1 MTESLI
7 ALWAQHAPLWPVVL
21 PLATA
26 LVLLALADRGGEVN
40 AQGGAHDP
48 TRLRWRRRI
57 ALASTLLGALSAVG
71 LLGLADRSGWQVY
84 PLGDWPAPFGIVL
97 VLDRLSALMVVLTY
111 AVALPVL
118 AYACGGWDAR
128 GRHFHALFQFQLMGL
143 GGAFVTGDAFNLF
156 VFFEVLLV
164 ASYVLLAHGQGPQR
178 FKVAVPY
185 VTLNL
190 VASGLFL
197 LGLAMLYAL
206 TGTLNLADLG
216 ERLHRLPDT
225 ETALA
230 HAAGMVLLVVFGF
243 KAALLPLHLWL
254 PATYAAASAPV
265 AALFAIM
272 TKVGVYAIVR
282 VHWTAF
288 GGDEAAWVNGWTQVL
303 LPLGLATSV
312 LGVFGALA
320 AGRLSGLVAWL
331 TVSSS
336 GTLLAAVGLLAP
348 EALSAALYYL
358 IHSTVLMAAL
368 FLLVELV
375 GAQRGPVGDGLTPA
389 WAVREPVLLGG
400 LLLLAAASAA
410 GLPPLPGFLGKV
422 MLLQASSGLDAQ
434 PWVWAVLLGVGF
446 LSLLGLA
453 RAGVVLFWHV
463 APADGQAMPDAGTPR
478 RLIAPVLLLLALG
491 LSLAAGAQAVRQYT
505 DAAVRQLL
513 DREGYAQAVLGPWRA
528 APQGAQPPAVG
539 AGEAAVRPYRGDLK
553 GAVPA
558 AAPALP
564 ADAQAPVVDRS
575 SP

>member
-1 MTESLI
+1 MIDAWMT
-7 ALWAQHAPLWPVVL
+7 LWAQHAPVWPVVL

-26 LVLLALADRGGEVN
+26 LVLLALADPGGEVA
-40 AQGGAHDP
+40 AQGGGHDG
-48 TRLRWRRRI
+48 TRLRWRRGI
-57 ALASTLLGALSAVG
+57 SLVSTALGVVGAVALLVQ
-71 LLGLADRSGWQVY
+71 ADRGGWQVY

-97 VLDRLSALMVVLTY
+97 VLDRLSALMVALTY

-118 AYACGGWDAR
+118 VYACGGWDAR

-164 ASYVLLAHGQGPQR
+164 ASYVLLAHGQGAQR

-197 LGLAMLYAL
+197 VGLAVLYAL

-216 ERLHRLPDT
+216 ERLHRLPTGD
-225 ETALA
+225 TALA

-254 PATYAAASAPV
+254 PATYAAACAPV

-288 GGDEAAWVNGWTQVL
+288 GAPADAATAVNDWTQVL
-303 LPLGLATSV
+303 WPLGLATCV
-312 LGVFGALA
+312 LGALGALA
-320 AGRLSGLVAWL
+320 AQRLSGLVAWL

-336 GTLLAAVGLLAP
+336 GTLLAAVGLLSP
-348 EALSAALYYL
+348 EALSAAFYYL
-358 IHSTVLMAAL
+358 VHSTLLMAAL

-375 GAQRGPVGDGLTPA
+375 GAQRGPDGDGLSPA

-422 MLLQASSGLDAQ
+422 MLLQATSPLDAQ
-434 PWVWAVLLGVGF
+434 PWVWSVLLGVGF
-446 LSLLGLA
+446 LSLVGLA

-463 APADGQAMPDAGTPR
+463 APAPDRALPDAGTPL
-478 RLIAPVLLLLALG
+478 RLVAPVVLLLTMG
-491 LSLAAGAQAVRQYT
+491 LSLAVGAQAVRQYT

-513 DREGYAQAVLGPWRA
+513 DTEGYARAVLGPRSA
-528 APQGAQPPAVG
+528 EPAI
-539 AGEAAVRPYRGDLK
+539 RPYRG
-553 GAVPA
+553 AVPA
-558 AAPALP
+558 SPAA
-564 ADAQAPVVDRS
+564 AQAPEPTQPPLVPRS